1 MRAHLSNAAFG
12 VLDYAAY
19 PIGMLLVAPIMLR
32 NLGIAQYGIWAVATA
47 AVNTGSIIAS
57 GFGDANIQHVATG
70 RTTGDL
76 NSLVRTVRSTMG
88 IHLVLG
94 SVMAIVAWITA
105 PYLANHVAA
114 ASVDLRTTCLW
125 CLRIAGLITFA
136 RAVESVCISTQRAFE
151 RYGAAVQISVA
162 ARLLSLAAAA
172 LLALTSNGVISIL
185 AATAVLT
192 GIGLF
197 FQLRRLKTLLRAT
210 TLSPSFDPQTT
221 RALLKFG
228 IFSWLLAV
236 SGVLFSQVDRLIG
249 GAALGAAAV
258 ASYALCAQLAQP
270 IYGFTASG
278 LHFLFPY
285 LSGQRV
291 SATAATLR
299 KAVVLA
305 LVANMAFVLLTTFGL
320 LLIGNRVLLAWGGEA
335 IAQSGASLLPI
346 IAWSSALLGLNVTGY
361 YAMMALGRVQIAT
374 WINVAAGAPMLLLV
388 VFLLPR
394 SGMSGIAEARL
405 LYGFITLLIYVP
417 LILALRSGSALRP
430 EIAIG
435 LPASEEA

>member
-1 MRAHLSNAAFG
+1 
-12 VLDYAAY
+12 
-19 PIGMLLVAPIMLR
+19 
-32 NLGIAQYGIWAVATA
+32 
-47 AVNTGSIIAS
+47 
-57 GFGDANIQHVATG
+57 
-70 RTTGDL
+70 
-76 NSLVRTVRSTMG
+76 
-88 IHLVLG
+88 
-94 SVMAIVAWITA
+94 
-105 PYLANHVAA
+105 
-114 ASVDLRTTCLW
+114 
-125 CLRIAGLITFA
+125 
-136 RAVESVCISTQRAFE
+136 
-151 RYGAAVQISVA
+151 
-162 ARLLSLAAAA
+162 
-172 LLALTSNGVISIL
+172 
-185 AATAVLT
+185 
-192 GIGLF
+192 
-197 FQLRRLKTLLRAT
+197 
-210 TLSPSFDPQTT
+210 LSPSFDPQTT